1 MKITFLEA
9 KMAMVKQ
16 FGVYDELSGQTIDK
30 AYPKA
35 ANFITHT
42 HDVEGIAE
50 YHQKLS
56 EAAKQWYGLLKG
68 EAQREIKDYADRKGL
83 TDRSTKTELM
93 VLDIDGLPWDRQL
106 KSELGQI
113 DVVQAA
119 EWLIKMLP
127 EPFHDV
133 SYVAVASSSFGRK
146 SGLRMHLHFLL
157 ETAVAPDVLR
167 GIISMLNFDIPYIN
181 DRLQLTPA
189 GRQLKFP
196 VDPCLA
202 DNSRIVY
209 IAPPIFGTSTDNP
222 FKTDADRIVLVSRI
236 REKLNLQPLIESF
249 SSAELMKRK
258 EKRLKQVMAEAGIEY
273 VKPKTVSINHRGQ
286 TIRVLQNPEAIVM
299 ELAEI
304 NDQYVRYNVN
314 GGDSNAY
321 WVWMDN
327 PEIVYSFKPDEM
339 PFRFRAAD
347 PEAYANHM
355 EQFGK
360 QIERAAA
367 KENDNGEKVVPMMIM
382 DRMLNAIL
390 TVEYDPFNDVVVSTA
405 VNSKD
410 NAENWMLDKGVMVPE
425 PIPNYSTI
433 FDPTS
438 GIGHDLKRR
447 ILNTYVPS
455 KAMKESPKFEGDPL
469 SFGDADEW
477 MQANTPICRTVIMNM
492 VGDDALCF
500 EQFVNWFAFM
510 VQRREK
516 PETAWVV
523 HGVEGTGKGLFIKRI
538 AKPILGE
545 RYVVE
550 KKLRDISDDKY
561 NGYMAEALLLFVD
574 EFNMND
580 GHSSSRATANLL
592 KQQITETTLSIRE
605 MQRNPVNRKT
615 FFGMMFAS
623 NDVDSMRLSP
633 TDRRYNVCP
642 RQETPLKN
650 VITDINARRDYYDE
664 AIAAEVLVLTSM
676 LQAFEVIEHRVRT
689 PLDNE
694 AKVLAAEAGMTTDEV
709 FFGALRKGDLEFF
722 EPMATIKLSPSVDLA
737 KVTELKRIA
746 ESWIGDFILN
756 QRSKVKKDDL
766 MRMFEFMTGYRING
780 ITFGRKCKQQGLHEA
795 QFREKETRYR
805 GFEIEWN
812 HKDPGYLKSLMER
825 SANANSSNVVD
836 INKGANSGKAES
848 V

>member
-1 MKITFLEA
+1 
-9 KMAMVKQ
+9 MALVKQ
-16 FGVYDELSGQTIDK
+16 FGVYDELTGATIDK

-42 HDVEGIAE
+42 HHVETIDQ
-50 YHQKLS
+50 YHAVLS
-56 EAAKQWYGLLKG
+56 NAASKWYGLLKG
-68 EAQREIKDYADRKGL
+68 EPMRELKEFSERKGL
-83 TDRSTKTELM
+83 TDRSTKTQLM

-106 KSELGQI
+106 KDELGQI

-119 EWLIKMLP
+119 EWLIKLLP
-127 EPFHDV
+127 PAFHDV
-133 SYVAVASSSFGRK
+133 SYVAVASSSFGKK
-146 SGLRMHLHFLL
+146 SGLRMHLHFMLKTSVMP
-157 ETAVAPDVLR
+157 EVLR
-167 GIISMLNFDIPYIN
+167 GLITMLNFDVAYIN

-209 IAPPIFGTSTDNP
+209 IAPPIFGDATDNP
-222 FKTDADRIVLVSRI
+222 FKNNTDRIVLVPRV
-236 REKLNLQPLIESF
+236 KDTLDLQPLIENF
-249 SSAELMKRK
+249 SSGELLKRK

-273 VKPKTVSINHRGQ
+273 VKQKTVSINHRGQ
-286 TIRVLQNPEAIVM
+286 TIRVLQNPEAIQM

-304 NDQYVRYNVN
+304 NEQYVRYNVN

-339 PFRFRAAD
+339 PFRFKAAD

-367 KENDNGEKVVPMMIM
+367 KENDSGDKVVPMMIL

-390 TVEYDPFNDVVVSTA
+390 TIEYDPFSDIVVSAA
-405 VNSKD
+405 VNSKE
-410 NAENWMLDKGVMVPE
+410 NAENWMLDRGMMVPD
-425 PIPNYSTI
+425 PIPAYSTL

-438 GIGHDLKRR
+438 GVGHDLKKRT
-447 ILNTYVPS
+447 LNTYVPS
-455 KAMKESPKFEGDPL
+455 KLTKEAPQFAGDPL
-469 SFGDADEW
+469 SFGDAYEW
-477 MQANTPICRTVIMNM
+477 MQANTPVCATVIMNM

-500 EQFVNWFAFM
+500 EQFINWFAFM

-523 HGVEGTGKGLFIKRI
+523 HGIEGTGKGLFIKRI
-538 AKPILGE
+538 AKPILGA
-545 RYVVE
+545 RYVTE

-605 MQRNPVNRKT
+605 MQRNPINRNT
-615 FFGMMFAS
+615 FFGMIFAS

-642 RQETPLKN
+642 RQEIPLKN
-650 VITDINARRDYYDE
+650 VIPDINMRRDYYDQ
-664 AIAAEVLVLTSM
+664 ALATEVLALTSM
-676 LQAFEVIEHRVRT
+676 LISYEIEEHRVRT

-694 AKVLAAEAGMTTDEV
+694 AKVIAAEAGMTTDEV

-722 EPMATIKLSPSVDLA
+722 EPMATIRISPTLDLGKA
-737 KVTELKRIA
+737 TALKRVA
-746 ESWIGDFILN
+746 EKWMADFVIGE
-756 QRSKVKKDDL
+756 RSKIKKEDL
-766 MRMFEFMTGYRING
+766 MQMFEFMTGYKING
-780 ITFGRKCKQQGLHEA
+780 ISFGRKCKQQGLHET
-795 QFREKETRYR
+795 QFRDGNVRYR
-805 GFEIEWN
+805 GFEVEWK
-812 HKDPGYLKSLMER
+812 HRDVEYLKELLER
-825 SANANSSNVVD
+825 SASPEANVVD
-836 INKGANSGKAES
+836 ITKGKPDGKAQS